1 MEAELRDWIKGL
13 ASPDADSDSAAVQT
27 ISREAADYLER
38 IATDGTLKD
47 AFAELAEH
55 EHDLAG

>member
-1 MEAELRDWIKGL
+1 MEADLREWIRGL
-13 ASPDADSDSAAVQT
+13 AAGDADSAVASQE
-27 ISREAADYLER
+27 ISSEAADYLER

-55 EHDLAG
+55 EPDLAG

>member
-1 MEAELRDWIKGL
+1 MEADLREWIRGL
-13 ASPDADSDSAAVQT
+13 AAGDTDSTVASQE
-27 ISREAADYLER
+27 ISSEAADYLER

-55 EHDLAG
+55 EPNLAG